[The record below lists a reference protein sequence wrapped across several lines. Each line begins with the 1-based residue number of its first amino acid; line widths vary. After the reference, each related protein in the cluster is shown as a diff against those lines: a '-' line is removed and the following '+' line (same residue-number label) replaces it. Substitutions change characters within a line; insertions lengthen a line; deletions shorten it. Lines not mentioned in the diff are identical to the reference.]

1 MAKST
6 LKFNEGFKDGLPI
19 GLGYLSVSFAFGVTA
34 SSLGIPYLISV
45 LISMTNLTSAGQLA
59 GISVIAACG
68 TILEIILTQL
78 IINARYFLM
87 GLSLTQKTDEN
98 FNMRARLFCAFGITD
113 EIFGVASSKKGL
125 ISKQYFMGLML
136 LPYVG
141 WAVGTLLGSVAGNL
155 LPTEL
160 IIALG
165 VGLYAM
171 FMAII
176 VPPAKSEK
184 GVLFTVALSAFLSC
198 ILYYVPVINTIS
210 VGFKYI
216 ISAVISAIVTAF
228 IFPIKEAED
237 ANS

>member
-1 MAKST
+1 MAKQP
-6 LKFNEGFKDGLPI
+6 LKFNEGVKDGLPI

-34 SSLGIPYLISV
+34 TSIGIPYFLSV

-59 GISVIAACG
+59 GISVIASAG
-68 TILEIILTQL
+68 TFVEIILTQL
-78 IINARYFLM
+78 VINARYFLM
-87 GLSLTQKTDEN
+87 GLSLTQKTDDN
-98 FNMRARLFCAFGITD
+98 FKFRHRVFCAFGITD

-125 ISKQYFMGLML
+125 ISKQYFTGLIL
-136 LPYVG
+136 LPYIG

-155 LPTEL
+155 LTEEL

-176 VPPAKSEK
+176 VPPAKTEK
-184 GVLFTVALSAFLSC
+184 GVLFAVCLSAAFSC

-210 VGFKYI
+210 TGFKYI
-216 ISAVISAIVTAF
+216 VSALLSAVITAF
-228 IFPIKEAED
+228 IFPVKENED
-237 ANS
+237 A